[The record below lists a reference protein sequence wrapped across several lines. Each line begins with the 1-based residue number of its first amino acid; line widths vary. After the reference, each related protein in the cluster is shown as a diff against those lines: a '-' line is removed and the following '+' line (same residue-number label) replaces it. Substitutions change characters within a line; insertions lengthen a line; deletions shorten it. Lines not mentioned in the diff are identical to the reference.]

1 MNKSQFNI
9 AFGNYLKSI
18 RLEKG
23 FTQMDLASLI
33 GVNPQNISAIERGEV
48 TPSIYWIYN
57 LSKCLDISFK
67 HFLSE
72 FSDFSDFS

>member
-18 RLEKG
+18 RLEKD

-48 TPSIYWIYN
+48 TPSIYWIFN

-67 HFLSE
+67 DFLSG
-72 FSDFSDFS
+72 FSDYLDFS